1 MTTKTRDRTSK
12 TRETR
17 LAALIRR
24 PIYTPTPE
32 PPKKPDMNQGFY
44 IIEFNSILIAYYFH
58 RADVFVSYGGYI
70 RLSAGNPLGWLVP
83 DSVVAFGVDVE
94 AILASDGYTIDEVG
108 KPPDFVLEVAS
119 KSTGER
125 DYTFKRL
132 RYAAFGVIEYWRFDP
147 TGGRFHDVALAG
159 DILVNGV
166 YHPIEIHEEPGG
178 LLWGYSPTL
187 ELDLCWDESRLRLR
201 DPITKEYLRNAQES
215 EQRGDEEQQR
225 ANREQQRADE
235 EQRRANRERAAR
247 IQAESELRRLRALLS
262 DNSDE

>member
-17 LAALIRR
+17 LAALVRR

-166 YHPIEIHEEPGG
+166 YRPVEIHEEPGG

-187 ELDLCWDESRLRLR
+187 ELELCWDESRLRLR
-201 DPITKEYLRNAQES
+201 DPITKEYLRNMQEA
-215 EQRGDEEQQR
+215 EQRGDK
-225 ANREQQRADE
+225 
-235 EQRRANRERAAR
+235 EQRRADRERAAR
-247 IQAESELRRLRALLS
+247 IQAESEVRRLRAQLS
-262 DNSDE
+262 NTDAE